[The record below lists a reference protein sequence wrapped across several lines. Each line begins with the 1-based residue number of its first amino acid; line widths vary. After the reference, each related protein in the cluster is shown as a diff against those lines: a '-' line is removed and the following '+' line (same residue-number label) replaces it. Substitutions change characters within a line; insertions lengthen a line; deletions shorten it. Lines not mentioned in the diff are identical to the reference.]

1 LRNQLTIVAAIF
13 EQVVWMRLLKVTTSD
28 LVTWNLCCNRKYR
41 HAIPMAIEETVDEVK
56 IARATTAS
64 AHSDLSCEMGLRSGS
79 KRGCLFVPHM
89 HPFDLFT
96 FPDYLGQAIQ
106 RIANH
111 SVDPLYACVQQCVDE
126 YLSHSLCHV
135 FPHLGVNR
143 IDFAIR

>member
-1 LRNQLTIVAAIF
+1 
-13 EQVVWMRLLKVTTSD
+13 MRLLKVAATYLMTR
-28 LVTWNLCCNRKYR
+28 NLRRNREYR
-41 HAIPMAIEETVDEVK
+41 DAIAMTIEETVDEVK